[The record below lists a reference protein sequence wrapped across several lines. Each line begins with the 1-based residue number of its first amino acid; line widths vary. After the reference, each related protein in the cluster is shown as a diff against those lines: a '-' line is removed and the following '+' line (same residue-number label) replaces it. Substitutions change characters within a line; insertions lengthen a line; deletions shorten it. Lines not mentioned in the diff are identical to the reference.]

1 MDVNVKEELFTVLD
15 SVEGKNVKIEIVQ
28 YNQLQGSGDIQ
39 TSTKLFY
46 AHKSGVRLKQVR
58 IFLNN
63 GKITMESGAL
73 HFMKGNI
80 NIENKA
86 GGVSGLAAKMVTG
99 FLTREAAFK
108 PTYMGNGEIYLE
120 PTFGHYILLMLE
132 NEEIIV
138 DKGMFY
144 CCESTISVEVTMQ
157 KNISSAIAGGEGLF
171 QTKLKG
177 TGICVLTSPVPEAEI
192 IKYTLNNEK
201 LQVDGNFALLRMGN
215 IEFSVEKTTK
225 SLFGTVTSGEGLLQ
239 TFIGTGEVWLAPTQA
254 VYSQI
259 AFSGLNTMYNSS
271 NTRT

>member
-1 MDVNVKEELFTVLD
+1 MDVNVKEELFTVLE